1 MVSIM
6 KISIIVP
13 IYKVENYIGQCIE
26 SILAQ
31 TYEDIELILVDD
43 GSPDNCGKI
52 CDTYAEGDSRI
63 KVIHKENG
71 GLSDARNVGVANA
84 SGEYIIFLD
93 GDDYWIEPRFLENLS
108 LRIEKN
114 HPDVLCF
121 NFQKVWEDRSVA
133 PYFSV
138 ADLDNVGGF
147 DAVAHAVW
155 TACAWNKAVRRTLF
169 LENDLHFMEGITSE
183 DIDWCVRLALAAKTF
198 DYINYC
204 AVAYRQREGSISKAM
219 TGQKVQCLHN
229 NIVYSLKLTGGAEK
243 KRLLQPFL
251 AYQVG
256 TLLYA
261 IAMLDDQQ
269 IRQDMTEKVKPMLP
283 LLAESDDKKVKL
295 LHYAIRFAGIQGCIA
310 LLRLRNRLG

>member
-13 IYKVENYIGQCIE
+13 VYNVEKYIRQCVE
-26 SILAQ
+26 SVLEQ
-31 TYEDIELILVDD
+31 TYQNFELILVDD

-52 CDTYAEGDSRI
+52 CDTYAKGDSRI

-84 SGEYIIFLD
+84 TGEYILFLD
-93 GDDYWIEPRFLENLS
+93 GDDYWLEPRFLGKLS
-108 LRIEKN
+108 LRIQKN
-114 HPDVLCF
+114 KADVLSF
-121 NFQKVWEDRSVA
+121 NFQKVWDDRSAA

-138 ADLDNVGGF
+138 PDLDSAGGF
-147 DAVAHAVW
+147 DAVSHTLW
-155 TACAWNKAVRRTLF
+155 TACAWNKAIRRTLF
-169 LENDLHFMEGITSE
+169 LENDLHFVEGITSE
-183 DIDWCVRLALAAKTF
+183 DIDWCVRLALDAKTF

-204 AVAYRQREGSISKAM
+204 AVAYRQRAGSISKAM

-229 NIVYSLKLTGGAEK
+229 NIVYSMKLTEGAEK
-243 KRLLQPFL
+243 QQLLQPFL

>member
-155 TACAWNKAVRRTLF
+155 TACAWNKAVRRTLC

>member
-1 MVSIM
+1 M

-63 KVIHKENG
+63 KVIHKENS

>member
-63 KVIHKENG
+63 KVIHKENS